1 MPTDLPPAAGQEPLV
16 RYGAGTRAF
25 MLAAGMVFVLTF
37 GFVGVF
43 VLREVGTAKSAGA
56 ALGTTLLAALLLAP
70 ALYGLVLAWRG
81 LSGCWRPRSWTRRLA
96 LGVGVVLAA
105 ASLAA
110 TPATI
115 IRLFR
120 TDHLS
125 MLRGGLRSVGGLDW
139 YFSLMILTAPLQLAA
154 HELGHM
160 FAGRWVGFEFLSIQV
175 GPFCLDRPLRAWRV
189 TWQPLAFG
197 FGGRATM
204 LFHGR
209 HDLPR
214 RTAIFAA
221 GGPAANLLLAAFA
234 GLASAAARPTTAIA
248 ALTVGILNACA
259 VEGVLLCAYNLMPIR
274 LAGNDGA
281 RILEALQP
289 VWRGARERTV
299 ASSGSD
305 DEATGRKRRSRA
317 QLRLIDATR
326 DSDEARSTEGD
337 SGNVER

>member
-1 MPTDLPPAAGQEPLV
+1 M
-16 RYGAGTRAF
+16 
-25 MLAAGMVFVLTF
+25 
-37 GFVGVF
+37 
-43 VLREVGTAKSAGA
+43 
-56 ALGTTLLAALLLAP
+56 LLAALLLAP
-70 ALYGLVLAWRG
+70 AVYGLVLMWRG
-81 LSGCWRPRSWTRRLA
+81 LRGCWRPASWSRRLA

-110 TPATI
+110 VPATI

-120 TDHLS
+120 TDHLA
-125 MLRGGLRSVGGLDW
+125 MLRGGLHSVGGLDW

-154 HELGHM
+154 HELGHV
-160 FAGRWVGFEFLSIQV
+160 FAGRWVAFEFLSIQV
-175 GPFCLDRPLRAWRV
+175 GPFCLDRPIRTWRV

-234 GLASAAARPTTAIA
+234 GLASAAARPTTALA
-248 ALTVGILNACA
+248 ALSAGILNACA
-259 VEGVLLCAYNLMPIR
+259 VEGVLLCAYNLIPIR

-289 VWRGARERTV
+289 LQPVRRGARDRKA
-299 ASSGSD
+299 ASIGSND
-305 DEATGRKRRSRA
+305 AAERKRRSRA
-317 QLRLIDATR
+317 QLRLIEATR
-326 DSDEARSTEGD
+326 DRDEAPSAED
-337 SGNVER
+337 SGRVER